1 MPVLIPSPEQETI
14 VPEPH
19 PKRKRWTREELRQL
33 IEEGHRE
40 FERYE
45 LFDGE
50 LIDKMGKNRPHV
62 LVVRSLTILLQQ
74 VFGSEF
80 VLSETPINL
89 RPEERSTYRPEPDV
103 LVLEKPY
110 KHFALDDPGP
120 QDIVLLVE
128 VADTSL
134 QYDLVSKARAYA
146 RAAIREYWVA
156 DLVSHRVIV
165 HRQPLGERYA
175 LVQAFDI
182 GEAVSFPGRDAS
194 PVSIDAVFDGIL

>member
-1 MPVLIPSPEQETI
+1 MS
-14 VPEPH
+14 H
-19 PKRKRWTREELRQL
+19 PNRKRWTRHELRLL
-33 IEEGHRE
+33 IDEGRPE

-50 LIDKMGKNRPHV
+50 LIDKSGNDRPHV

-74 VFGSEF
+74 VFGSDF

-110 KHFALDDPGP
+110 KQFALDDPGP
-120 QDIVLLVE
+120 QDILLVVE

-134 QYDLVSKARAYA
+134 QYDLVNKTRAYA

-156 DLVSHRVIV
+156 DLVGHRLIV
-165 HRQPLGERYA
+165 HRQPFGERYA
-175 LVQAFDI
+175 LVQAFDL
-182 GEAVSFPGRDAS
+182 GEAVPFPGRDAS
-194 PVSIDAVFDGIL
+194 PISVDAIFDGIR